1 MRQFH
6 QLVRF
11 LLIVVMLTLSTSL
24 PLAAQVSFFTPPTYY
39 GSGTVFV
46 GDFNGDGKPDILT
59 NIGTMNLG
67 KGDGTFTVETT
78 IVGGVLAVGD
88 FNGDGK
94 PDVLQQG
101 TGTLLALLGNGDGT
115 FQPPIS
121 TNSGASLSSVI
132 ADDLNGDG
140 KADVLGIFY
149 NNLVV
154 YIGNGDGT
162 FAAGVSYSVGNASFS
177 AEGIALSPVS
187 SSGVIDAGSVITGD
201 FNRDGKPD
209 LAVVDLDV
217 EEVRLLLGKRDGT
230 FQTAASLFSGAGEI
244 ATGDFN
250 GDGNLDLV
258 FAPGEVL
265 GGGRFKSPIE
275 IYRGNGDGTFVNP
288 SHYEPVYHVETGVSV
303 ADFNWTASPIL
314 RRMGMSFWETATALV
329 RGIPL

>member
-67 KGDGTFTVETT
+67 KGDGTFTVGTT

-162 FAAGVSYSVGNASFS
+162 FAAPTYVFDGGASS
-177 AEGIALSPVS
+177 
-187 SSGVIDAGSVITGD
+187 
-201 FNRDGKPD
+201 
-209 LAVVDLDV
+209 LA
-217 EEVRLLLGKRDGT
+217 
-230 FQTAASLFSGAGEI
+230 AA
-244 ATGDFN
+244 DFN
-250 GDGNLDLV
+250 GDGNEDLAGTAGSAGLV
-258 FAPGEVL
+258 VL
-265 GGGRFKSPIE
+265 L
-275 IYRGNGDGTFVNP
+275 GNRDGTFQPAVFSYPNSYANFQPPISTAMANP
-288 SHYEPVYHVETGVSV
+288 ISSLMDLNMLSRDLTYFLATETVPSGHLSV
-303 ADFNWTASPIL
+303 RAMDPASTFFPGL
-314 RRMGMSFWETATALV
+314 RT
-329 RGIPL
+329 